1 MPVPELRTDPIS
13 GRWVIIATE
22 RAARPTDFSTPPAD
36 VDDPAVCPFC
46 PGREERTPPEIFA
59 IREPDTAPN
68 SPGWHVR
75 VVSNKYPALRIEGT
89 TTPSTVGIFTRTDGV
104 GAHEVIIEATDHHTH
119 LGLLPVHHVAAVVGA
134 YLQRYRD
141 LDGDER
147 FQYALLFRNHGR
159 TAGASLSHPHSQLI
173 ALPVIPKRAAEELH
187 AAQHYFGLNG
197 ICVFCH
203 LIQQERATGERV
215 VFENDRFVALQP
227 YAARFPFETWIL
239 PKEHK
244 ASFGD
249 LTEPEVVD
257 FAEILRTTLHALHA
271 CVDNP
276 PYNYIVH
283 SAPYNG
289 YPRHF
294 YHWHLEIMPRLTQVA
309 GFEWGSGFF
318 INPVVPEDAARFLRQ
333 ASPTPAPDLAVPD
346 APSADVPT
354 PVESRSGP

>member
-1 MPVPELRTDPIS
+1 VPELRTDPIS

-22 RAARPTDFSTPPAD
+22 RAARPTDFSSPPAH
-36 VDDPAVCPFC
+36 VDDPQQCPFC

-59 IREPDTAPN
+59 IREPGSAPN
-68 SPGWHVR
+68 GPGWHVR

-89 TTPSTVGIFTRTDGV
+89 TTPSNVGIYTRTDGV

-119 LGLLPVHHVAAVVGA
+119 LGLLPVHHVGAVVSA

-173 ALPVIPKRAAEELH
+173 ALPVIPKRAAEELQ
-187 AAQHYFGLNG
+187 AAQYYFGRNG
-197 ICVFCH
+197 ICVFCA
-203 LIQQERATGERV
+203 LIQQERASGERV
-215 VFENDRFVALQP
+215 VFENERFIAVQP
-227 YAARFPFETWIL
+227 YAARFPFETWLL

-244 ASFGD
+244 ASFGE
-249 LTEPEVVD
+249 LTEPEAMS
-257 FAEILRTTLHALHA
+257 FAEMLQKTLHALHT
-271 CVDNP
+271 CIDNP

-283 SAPYNG
+283 TAPYVDHA
-289 YPRHF
+289 RHF

-318 INPVVPEDAARFLRQ
+318 INPVVPEDAARFLRDA
-333 ASPTPAPDLAVPD
+333 ASKLTSETPAP
-346 APSADVPT
+346 
-354 PVESRSGP
+354 VETRSGP